1 MRVAPIHLLV
11 VAMAT
16 EAASAERIVN
26 VRNEGKKSILA
37 LAIDDEASMPTDLS
51 SSMAAGI
58 EVGSQEDD
66 SVNPFIINGADL
78 NRTVWETSRR
88 YLVDIRAS
96 NAFGKDGH
104 TCGATKIS
112 SRVVLTAA
120 RESKKMHLKSV
131 YNICY
136 AVCILPNTNPLLSI
150 APRPPLLSPL
160 KIASPLT
167 KT

>member
-11 VAMAT
+11 IAMAT
-16 EAASAERIVN
+16 EAASAERIIN
-26 VRNEGKKSILA
+26 ARNEGKKSIRA
-37 LAIDDEASMPTDLS
+37 LAINEEASMPTDLS

-58 EVGSQEDD
+58 KAGSQEDD

-78 NRTVWETSRR
+78 DRTVWETSRR

-104 TCGATKIS
+104 SCGATRIS

-120 RESKKMHLKSV
+120 RESKKMHVKSV
-131 YNICY
+131 YHICY
-136 AVCILPNTNPLLSI
+136 ADSYPTEY
-150 APRPPLLSPL
+150 
-160 KIASPLT
+160 
-167 KT
+167 